1 MIADLN
7 KEGDEDLAEKEM
19 CELERARKS
28 GPRRHDGEPCA
39 VLAS

>member
-19 CELERARKS
+19 CELERARNTQK
-28 GPRRHDGEPCA
+28 
-39 VLAS
+39 VLQGFS